1 MSLLTQNLAWVLL
14 SGVALSALV
23 AWQRYMSR
31 RENSNSTE
39 LHRAQECTPTADD
52 PVTGNSVRIAH
63 AIAANFEGKTYFF
76 ESESSR
82 AVFQQDPERY
92 IHRHHRHHDCC

>member
-14 SGVALSALV
+14 SGVALIALV

-31 RENSNSTE
+31 RENPNSSE
-39 LHRAQECTPTADD
+39 LHTTQEYSPTADD
-52 PVTGNSVRIAH
+52 PVTGNRIGVAH
-63 AIAANFEGKTYFF
+63 ATTANFEGKTYFF

-92 IHRHHRHHDCC
+92 THRHHRHHDRC

>member
-1 MSLLTQNLAWVLL
+1 MNLLTQNLAWVLL
-14 SGVALSALV
+14 SGVALIALV

-31 RENSNSTE
+31 RENPNRTE
-39 LHRAQECTPTADD
+39 LQTTQEHGPTADD
-52 PVTGNSVRIAH
+52 PVTGNSVDVAH
-63 AIAANFEGKTYFF
+63 AITANFDEKTYFF

-82 AVFQQDPERY
+82 AVFQQDPERF